1 MKIVNVLI
9 GVVVV
14 NKEIILITGVNGRV
28 GARLAQRLSE
38 NYQVIGFD
46 KIIEDKL
53 SDVDYVTVDLALEES
68 LHKGLKY
75 ISDRYSK
82 RICSVVHLAVLG
94 NMDGEKSGHC
104 QRADLVATE
113 LLFKGLRKYQLEI
126 GQFIFSSTIFVHT
139 PSKDGEKINE
149 HSPIIPKANESKS
162 KVLIEDLIHRMQGD
176 IPTAILR
183 VGHIYDDRCHCLSLA
198 SQMQRIYARIW
209 SSHIFP
215 GDLNAGSPF
224 LHVDDFV
231 EAIALVIQKK
241 KDLPHDLVLILG
253 ENQTYSY
260 SQWQKAIGMSMHG
273 VDWMTWSVPVSLV
286 KLFLWFRVSLDLGQK
301 NDLQSWFIDGIG
313 GSYLIDTSRSKKML
327 GWQPKSDSIEYVSIW
342 SEELKKDPAKWYED
356 NQLRP
361 NQ

>member
-1 MKIVNVLI
+1 MLT

-14 NKEIILITGVNGRV
+14 NKEIILITGVSGRV

-53 SDVDYVTVDLALEES
+53 PDVDYVTVDLGLEES

-75 ISDRYSK
+75 ISDRYGK
-82 RICSVVHLAVLG
+82 RICSVVHLAVLRNIDEEKRG
-94 NMDGEKSGHC
+94 NSPGP
-104 QRADLVATE
+104 DLVATE

-139 PSKDGEKINE
+139 SSKDGETINE
-149 HSPIIPKANESKS
+149 HSPVIPKANDSKS
-162 KVLIEDLIHRMQGD
+162 KVLVEDLIHRMQGD

-183 VGHIYDDRCHCLSLA
+183 VGNIYDDRCHCLSLA
-198 SQMQRIYARIW
+198 SQIQRIYERTW
-209 SSHIFP
+209 SAHIFP

-224 LHVDDFV
+224 LHIDDFV
-231 EAIALVIQKK
+231 EAIALVIRKK

-260 SQWQKAIGMSMHG
+260 GQWQKAIGMSIHG
-273 VDWMTWSVPVSLV
+273 VDWMTWSIPVSLV
-286 KLFLWFRVSLDLGQK
+286 KLFLCFRVYFNLGQK
-301 NDLQSWFIDGIG
+301 NDFQSWFIDGVAR
-313 GSYLIDTSRSKKML
+313 SYLLDTSRSKKML
-327 GWQPKSDSIEYVSIW
+327 GWQPKSHAIEYVSIW
-342 SEELKKDPAKWYED
+342 SEQLKKDPARWYED